1 MSVAAPPIT
10 RLTNYINGQWTDS
23 PTSEW
28 RDVVNPA
35 TGEILASV
43 PLADAA
49 EVNAAVEAAAAA
61 FPAWRRTP
69 PEDRIQPLFKLKML
83 LEEHIDDIARIIT
96 TENGKTFTE
105 AKAEMRRAIE
115 NVEVAC
121 GIPMM
126 MQGYNLEDVARGID
140 EMMIRQPIGVTAAI
154 VPFNFPG
161 MIAFWYLPYAI
172 ATGNTF
178 ILKPSE
184 RVPLTMRYIY
194 ELLEKTGLPK
204 GVVSLVNGGKAVVD
218 ALIDH
223 PKVRA
228 ISFVGST
235 PVARYIYARSGEQG
249 KRCQCQGGA
258 KNHVVVLPDADMP
271 MATQIISDSA
281 FGCAGQRCLAV
292 SVAVTIGEAQ
302 KTFRDSIAD
311 AASKLRVGNGL
322 EDGVQMGPVIT
333 PQSKERVESLI
344 GLGEKQGA
352 KVLLDGRNSK
362 VPKYES
368 GNFVNPTILD
378 DVPQTSD
385 LADTEIFG
393 PVLSLVH
400 ADNMDE
406 ALAFLE
412 RSAYGNQASLFTSSG
427 SAARRFRYEA
437 PAGNIGINIG
447 VAAPMAYFPFSGW
460 KNSFLRRPARPGP
473 RRHRV
478 LYRQESCRGALGQRA
493 QQKVLM
499 TVPGSGVAMKL
510 LTTESQRLREN
521 EEQKDPR
528 TSPIIGAAIEVHR
541 HLGPGLLE
549 SAYEEC
555 LCHELHLRGLVFERQ
570 VSLPVS
576 YKGLQLDCGYRID
589 LIVGQEVVIE
599 LKAVD
604 KILPVHE
611 AQLLTYLKTSCK
623 RVGLL
628 INFNVPL
635 LTQGIIR
642 RVF

>member
-1 MSVAAPPIT
+1 MNMTVAAPPATKIPQF
-10 RLTNYINGQWTDS
+10 INGQWVES
-23 PTSEW
+23 HAPEW
-28 RDVVNPA
+28 LDVVNPA
-35 TGEILASV
+35 TAEVLGRV
-43 PLADAA
+43 PISDAA
-49 EVNAAVEAAAAA
+49 EVTQAIEAASAAY
-61 FPAWRRTP
+61 PEWRRTP
-69 PEDRIQPLFKLKML
+69 AEDRIQPLFKLKML
-83 LEEHIDDIARIIT
+83 LEDHLDDFGRIIT
-96 TENGKTFTE
+96 QENGKTFAE

-140 EMMIRQPIGVTAAI
+140 EMMIRQPLGVTAAI

-204 GVVSLVNGGKAVVD
+204 GVVSLVNGSKAVVD

-258 KNHVVVLPDADMP
+258 KNHVIVLPDADMP

-322 EDGVQMGPVIT
+322 DEGVQMGPVIT
-333 PQSKERVESLI
+333 SQSKERVESLI

-352 KVLLDGRNSK
+352 KVLIDGRNSK
-362 VPKYES
+362 IPKYES
-368 GNFVNPTILD
+368 GNFVKPTILD
-378 DVPQTSD
+378 DVPATSD
-385 LADTEIFG
+385 RAHSEIFG

-400 ADNMDE
+400 ADSMDE

-460 KNSFLRRPARPGP
+460 KNSFFGDL
-473 RRHRV
+473 H
-478 LYRQESCRGALGQRA
+478 GQGR
-493 QQKVLM
+493 
-499 TVPGSGVAMKL
+499 
-510 LTTESQRLREN
+510 
-521 EEQKDPR
+521 D
-528 TSPIIGAAIEVHR
+528 AIEFYTDKKV
-541 HLGPGLLE
+541 
-549 SAYEEC
+549 
-555 LCHELHLRGLVFERQ
+555 VVERWAKEH
-570 VSLPVS
+570 SR
-576 YKGLQLDCGYRID
+576 K
-589 LIVGQEVVIE
+589 
-599 LKAVD
+599 
-604 KILPVHE
+604 
-611 AQLLTYLKTSCK
+611 
-623 RVGLL
+623 
-628 INFNVPL
+628 F
-635 LTQGIIR
+635 
-642 RVF
+642 